1 MWSVGLGFLLFCVV
15 TGAERQNHSRLG
27 DSAGFSIDEVAVLNR
42 KFLDYLVQLDAALA
56 ESDEDRRCVDA
67 MQLLSRAYINRE
79 RNGLEWFDSWGKI
92 PSGLY
97 YGNGFAIGNYE
108 QCKRFSYGQVNSYH
122 CTLSAAM
129 PNSQL
134 PIVAFGLC
142 LPELCSPEFSLK
154 LYGGHLLEQGV
165 ALLPVLNF
173 CSRDAGVEFNGAL
186 ITAIVIFSIIAGL
199 VVASTVYEVVQILL
213 KNPIT
218 VQYASFSLYRNIRS
232 ILHVVPRQQDPAKKM
247 DTIECANGI
256 RALSMIWI
264 IVHHVHETSVSYPVS
279 NPQTRL
285 DYLFSFVSSA
295 TANSGSLAVDAFL
308 AMGGMLVSITML
320 KELDKAGKIN
330 PLMLYLRR
338 YIRLTAPYAAL
349 ILFVVSFPMYMGD
362 GPLWKSTMTSLQRGC
377 LENWWSALLHI
388 QNYVNPRN
396 MCLNWTWY
404 LSVDMQL
411 YILAPAL
418 IYPLWRWGKRVLIG
432 IGGLA
437 FLSIAC
443 VFTTFLVNDF
453 RDVQNAVPLR
463 EQVLTYYPTHA
474 RMAAWFLGVIFG
486 YILHLC
492 IAILALIIYGGHEV
506 FLMEYSESAKVADAF
521 YVSLSRP
528 VFGVCV
534 CWIIWACVNGQG
546 GVIDGI
552 LGSELWQPLAKL
564 SFTMYLLHLQLLLMA
579 SIANSKTEQNFSV
592 MDLYY
597 RIWGAIGL
605 TTSVSLLWSAVFEVP
620 FVTLEKGD
628 NPEDQRCG
636 ASLKRLA
643 EAYTKREQHGLE
655 WYDSWGK
662 LPSGLYFGNGFAF
675 GNFEQCRRFRWEDV
689 QGQHCTFVAKLPGQG
704 LPVFLSGLCLPQYCR
719 AEFVLQLYGDYLES
733 KGVAILP
740 VLDMCYQDRTVEFDG
755 VIITAM

>member
-15 TGAERQNHSRLG
+15 TGAERQNHSRLD

-42 KFLDYLVQLDAALA
+42 KFLDYLVQLDAAQA

-108 QCKRFSYGQVNSYH
+108 QCQRFSYGQVNSYH

-173 CSRDAGVEFNGAL
+173 CSRDAGVKFNGAL

-232 ILHVVPRQQDPAKKM
+232 ILHVIPRQKDPAKKM

-320 KELDKAGKIN
+320 RELDKAGKIN

-453 RDVQNAVPLR
+453 RDVQNAIPLR

-486 YILHLC
+486 YILHRTRSAGSNLPKRYYALGWSIC
-492 IAILALIIYGGHEV
+492 FAILALIIYGGHEV

-620 FVTLEKGD
+620 FVTLEK
-628 NPEDQRCG
+628 
-636 ASLKRLA
+636 
-643 EAYTKREQHGLE
+643 
-655 WYDSWGK
+655 
-662 LPSGLYFGNGFAF
+662 
-675 GNFEQCRRFRWEDV
+675 
-689 QGQHCTFVAKLPGQG
+689 
-704 LPVFLSGLCLPQYCR
+704 
-719 AEFVLQLYGDYLES
+719 VLLR
-733 KGVAILP
+733 K
-740 VLDMCYQDRTVEFDG
+740 
-755 VIITAM
+755 